1 MGKRGA
7 AQGIDI
13 DWLEFFRT
21 GNPEPLE
28 TMLSPPA
35 APAALPHR
43 EVAVVEKPP
52 KKICHGLGSN
62 DLDSSGR
69 QVWADLTDSLLHLI
83 IVLFSSFHDFL
94 AVTSTCRSWR
104 ATISSFPPIYHFS
117 FPPLFVKTGLHYAR
131 RHMGDRN
138 SCHNPLS
145 NYKWQLRDPAKTN
158 LSLRCSAPR
167 HTPYYVCYLGCSYGY
182 LILYCEEQCFLVDV
196 YTSTMVKPR
205 KFQRSDN
212 SKIYYGV
219 FTAPLSSPNSC
230 LLLFSRKYMFRW
242 QVGTKSWME
251 HPLVA
256 GRIHQI
262 VSFKGQM
269 LAMDSLMKLNTIS
282 LAPQL
287 GMPEEPLVWGE
298 DMTAGLL
305 KKPWLV
311 VRGDMLLKVD
321 LSIHDLKFCFQAYR
335 LDLSVR
341 PAKWA
346 KMKKLGNWV
355 LFLSLD
361 RRSSTFSCLNPER
374 WDGKSNFI
382 YVLRRSKDSNEPW
395 IEIELGQF
403 MSRRSHPISYILGRK
418 GKQLESFWVLPSLVY
433 GVNK

>member
-1 MGKRGA
+1 M
-7 AQGIDI
+7 ISCFCS
-13 DWLEFFRT
+13 FFL
-21 GNPEPLE
+21 NFLYD
-28 TMLSPPA
+28 
-35 APAALPHR
+35 R
-43 EVAVVEKPP
+43 EAAVVEKPS

-62 DLDSSGR
+62 GSDSSGR
-69 QVWADLTDSLLHLI
+69 QVWADLTGSLLHLI

-117 FPPLFVKTGLHYAR
+117 FPPLFVETDLHYDR
-131 RHMGDRN
+131 RHMGDHN

-145 NYKWQLRDPAKTN
+145 NYKWLLHDPAKTN

-167 HTPYYVCYLGCSYGY
+167 HTPYYVRYLGCSYGY

-205 KFQRSDN
+205 KFRRSDN

-242 QVGTKSWME
+242 EVGTKSWTE

-311 VRGDMLLKVD
+311 VRGDMLLKLASQYMISNSAFKPTVWTYQSD
-321 LSIHDLKFCFQAYR
+321 PLS
-335 LDLSVR
+335 
-341 PAKWA
+341 
-346 KMKKLGNWV
+346 G
-355 LFLSLD
+355 
-361 RRSSTFSCLNPER
+361 RR
-374 WDGKSNFI
+374 
-382 YVLRRSKDSNEPW
+382 
-395 IEIELGQF
+395 
-403 MSRRSHPISYILGRK
+403 
-418 GKQLESFWVLPSLVY
+418 
-433 GVNK
+433 